1 MNNQQIDELNRLKEE
16 TTFQLISLL
25 KASRQ
30 GIGTLTLGELTLAIK
45 EGLEGDSVAV
55 ARLLT
60 EATAPKRPRVN
71 YFPSVNAE
79 IKKILG

>member
-1 MNNQQIDELNRLKEE
+1 MENQNIDELNRLKEE

-45 EGLEGDSVAV
+45 EGLGGDSVAV
-55 ARLLT
+55 ARLLA
-60 EATAPKRPRVN
+60 EAVAPKRPRVS
-71 YFPSVNAE
+71 YFPSVNQKINE
-79 IKKILG
+79 ILS

>member
-30 GIGTLTLGELTLAIK
+30 GIGTLTLGELTLAIQ
-45 EGLEGDSVAV
+45 EGLQGDSVAV

-60 EATAPKRPRVN
+60 EATAPKRERVN
-71 YFPSVNAE
+71 YFPSVNVE